1 MDENDSN
8 FKKTCFFLKKIKI
21 NPITYISPKS
31 DAGSW
36 ELNKWQTQKCW
47 QTNDTQMKTK
57 PTTLSMRETKAR
69 NEEDKMNEFLSHFLS
84 FNKRST
90 R

>member
-36 ELNKWQTQKCW
+36 ELNK
-47 QTNDTQMKTK
+47 
-57 PTTLSMRETKAR
+57 
-69 NEEDKMNEFLSHFLS
+69 
-84 FNKRST
+84 
-90 R
+90 